1 MSIGIG
7 ENLGK
12 SFGFAKDATFGHI
25 GRWIGM
31 AVLYLIPIVDFIVT
45 GMFLKI
51 FRKEEVDFSNAG
63 KSFVQGLLA
72 FIIQLIYMIIPLIL
86 GMVLLG
92 ASLIPAIT
100 TGGVAGV
107 ANAITGG
114 LSIASLI
121 ITLVVAII
129 FALIMTPA
137 IVSFARGGFGDAFK
151 FSNIFAMIGK
161 VGWGKYI
168 LSIIVLFLVLLV
180 VGVVLGFICLI
191 PILGLIVFILAMP
204 FIQIWT
210 YKFWDNL
217 FE

>member
-31 AVLYLIPIVDFIVT
+31 SILYLIPIVDFIVV
-45 GMFLKI
+45 GMFLKT

-72 FIIQLIYMIIPLIL
+72 TIIEIIYMLIPFILALIL
-86 GMVLLG
+86 GF
-92 ASLIPAIT
+92 ASIIPMIA
-100 TGGVAGV
+100 TGGMSGIAG
-107 ANAITGG
+107 ALTGG
-114 LSIASLI
+114 LSIVSI
-121 ITLVVAII
+121 IIVLVVAII

-151 FSNIFAMIGK
+151 FSNLFAMIGK

-168 LSIIVLFLVLLV
+168 LSIIVLALVFLV
-180 VGVVLGFICLI
+180 VGIVLGLIALI
-191 PILGLIVFILAMP
+191 PILGWIVMILAMP
-204 FIQIWT
+204 FIMLWNF
-210 YKFWDNL
+210 KFWDNL